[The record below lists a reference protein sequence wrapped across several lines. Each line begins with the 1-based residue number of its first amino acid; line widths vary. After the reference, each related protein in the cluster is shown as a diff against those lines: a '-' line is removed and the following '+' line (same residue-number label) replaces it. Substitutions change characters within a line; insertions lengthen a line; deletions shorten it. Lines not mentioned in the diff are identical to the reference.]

1 MDSTSSSPVP
11 DSAASGGFH
20 QERWLA
26 AALLVL
32 VVTVFAIFVIVLQA
46 HVRHAELMQMQQH
59 QRAVAEA
66 ECGVSRSV
74 QSRRDCVAL
83 LDGGQARAVAA
94 RVAAPPENNIV
105 DGRLTT
111 ASVSTPGDEE

>member
-1 MDSTSSSPVP
+1 
-11 DSAASGGFH
+11 
-20 QERWLA
+20 
-26 AALLVL
+26 
-32 VVTVFAIFVIVLQA
+32 
-46 HVRHAELMQMQQH
+46 
-59 QRAVAEA
+59 
-66 ECGVSRSV
+66 VSRSV